1 VNFVKNC
8 SMILRTITTGVLLPN
23 DDLFYMKRT
32 SNGLLSVLHT
42 DLSKDLKFTASEATL
57 AETSCTI
64 FRGPKRARLFNTEDD
79 WRGESY
85 LCLL

>member
-1 VNFVKNC
+1 
-8 SMILRTITTGVLLPN
+8 MITTGMLLPD

-32 SNGLLSVLHT
+32 SNELPSLLYP
-42 DLSKDLKFTASEATL
+42 DLSKDLKFTASETTL
-57 AETSCTI
+57 PETGCTI

-79 WRGESY
+79 WLGESY